1 MNKITPLETKC
12 LANMPVVLDT
22 IVTTID
28 TLSEILNPQ
37 YDRIEECLT
46 EFFDTHKKLRYQH
59 EDGNEKGYI
68 YIFTDHIDKI
78 KKRYLFNLSPILD
91 LYYCLNFGKAVKNGV
106 SFYVQFGYYTDGE
119 NYNEVYFGLGE
130 TDSAQYLTD
139 EWIEKIKTES
149 RGRLGDLYGKQLY
162 RISDNARRSIDGRKD
177 RPLRGRFQK
186 PHLETF
192 IGTIAINFDQYKR
205 YEEIIFSR
213 AYRYRGARV
222 LFERRSR

>member
-12 LANMPVVLDT
+12 LANMPVVLDA

-46 EFFDTHKKLRYQH
+46 EFVDTHKKLRYQH

-139 EWIEKIKTES
+139 AWLEKIKTES
-149 RGRLGDLYGKQLY
+149 AGDWEIYTEDSYIEFQIKPNDQLTDEKIARCGEDFIN
-162 RISDNARRSIDGRKD
+162 RILK
-177 RPLRGRFQK
+177 PL
-186 PHLETF
+186 LE
-192 IGTIAINFDQYKR
+192 Q
-205 YEEIIFSR
+205 
-213 AYRYRGARV
+213 
-222 LFERRSR
+222 LQ

>member
-37 YDRIEECLT
+37 YDRIEEYLT

-149 RGRLGDLYGKQLY
+149 AGDWEIYTENSYIEFQITPDDQLTDEKIARCGEDFKN
-162 RISDNARRSIDGRKD
+162 RILK
-177 RPLRGRFQK
+177 PL
-186 PHLETF
+186 LE
-192 IGTIAINFDQYKR
+192 Q
-205 YEEIIFSR
+205 
-213 AYRYRGARV
+213 
-222 LFERRSR
+222 LQ

>member
-1 MNKITPLETKC
+1 MNKITPFETKC
-12 LANMPVVLDT
+12 LANMPVVLDA

-149 RGRLGDLYGKQLY
+149 AGDWEIYTEDSYIEFQIKPDDQLTDEKIARCGEDFINRILKPLLGQLQ
-162 RISDNARRSIDGRKD
+162 SI
-177 RPLRGRFQK
+177 Q
-186 PHLETF
+186 
-192 IGTIAINFDQYKR
+192 TI
-205 YEEIIFSR
+205 
-213 AYRYRGARV
+213 
-222 LFERRSR
+222 

>member
-149 RGRLGDLYGKQLY
+149 AGDWEIYTENSYIEFQITPDDQLTDEKIARCGEDFKN
-162 RISDNARRSIDGRKD
+162 RILK
-177 RPLRGRFQK
+177 PL
-186 PHLETF
+186 LEKL
-192 IGTIAINFDQYKR
+192 Q
-205 YEEIIFSR
+205 
-213 AYRYRGARV
+213 
-222 LFERRSR
+222 

>member
-1 MNKITPLETKC
+1 MIKITPLETKC

-91 LYYCLNFGKAVKNGV
+91 LYYCLNFGKAVKYGV

-119 NYNEVYFGLGE
+119 N
-130 TDSAQYLTD
+130 
-139 EWIEKIKTES
+139 
-149 RGRLGDLYGKQLY
+149 
-162 RISDNARRSIDGRKD
+162 
-177 RPLRGRFQK
+177 
-186 PHLETF
+186 
-192 IGTIAINFDQYKR
+192 
-205 YEEIIFSR
+205 
-213 AYRYRGARV
+213 
-222 LFERRSR
+222 

>member
-68 YIFTDHIDKI
+68 YNFTDHIDKI

-149 RGRLGDLYGKQLY
+149 AGDWEIYTENSYIEFQITPDDQLTDEKIARCGADFKN
-162 RISDNARRSIDGRKD
+162 RILK
-177 RPLRGRFQK
+177 PL
-186 PHLETF
+186 LE
-192 IGTIAINFDQYKR
+192 Q
-205 YEEIIFSR
+205 
-213 AYRYRGARV
+213 
-222 LFERRSR
+222 LQ

>member
-149 RGRLGDLYGKQLY
+149 AGDREIYTENSYIEFQITPDDQLTDEKIARCGADFKN
-162 RISDNARRSIDGRKD
+162 RILK
-177 RPLRGRFQK
+177 PL
-186 PHLETF
+186 LE
-192 IGTIAINFDQYKR
+192 Q
-205 YEEIIFSR
+205 
-213 AYRYRGARV
+213 
-222 LFERRSR
+222 LQ

>member
-139 EWIEKIKTES
+139 AWLEKIKTES
-149 RGRLGDLYGKQLY
+149 AGDWEIYTENSYIEFQITPDDQLTDEKIARCGEDFKN
-162 RISDNARRSIDGRKD
+162 RILK
-177 RPLRGRFQK
+177 PL
-186 PHLETF
+186 LE
-192 IGTIAINFDQYKR
+192 Q
-205 YEEIIFSR
+205 
-213 AYRYRGARV
+213 
-222 LFERRSR
+222 LQ

>member
-46 EFFDTHKKLRYQH
+46 EFVDKHKKLRC
-59 EDGNEKGYI
+59 ELDKNRERGRI
-68 YIFTDHIDKI
+68 YAFTDHVTQY
-78 KKRYLFNLSPILD
+78 KKRYLLELMPALE
-91 LYYCLNFGKAVKNGV
+91 LYYCIPFSKTTKNGV

-149 RGRLGDLYGKQLY
+149 AGDREIYTENSYIEFQITPDDQLTDEKIARCGEDFKN
-162 RISDNARRSIDGRKD
+162 RILK
-177 RPLRGRFQK
+177 PL
-186 PHLETF
+186 LE
-192 IGTIAINFDQYKR
+192 Q
-205 YEEIIFSR
+205 
-213 AYRYRGARV
+213 
-222 LFERRSR
+222 LQ

>member
-139 EWIEKIKTES
+139 AWLEKIKTES
-149 RGRLGDLYGKQLY
+149 AGDWEIYTENSYIEFQITPVRSTRLQ
-162 RISDNARRSIDGRKD
+162 RR
-177 RPLRGRFQK
+177 F
-186 PHLETF
+186 
-192 IGTIAINFDQYKR
+192 
-205 YEEIIFSR
+205 
-213 AYRYRGARV
+213 
-222 LFERRSR
+222 

>member
-1 MNKITPLETKC
+1 MNKITPFETKC
-12 LANMPVVLDT
+12 LANMPVVLDA

-149 RGRLGDLYGKQLY
+149 AGDWEIYTEDGYIEFQITPDDQLTDDKIARCGEDFIN
-162 RISDNARRSIDGRKD
+162 RILK
-177 RPLRGRFQK
+177 PL
-186 PHLETF
+186 LE
-192 IGTIAINFDQYKR
+192 Q
-205 YEEIIFSR
+205 
-213 AYRYRGARV
+213 
-222 LFERRSR
+222 LQ

>member
-149 RGRLGDLYGKQLY
+149 AGDWEIYTENSYIEFQITPDDQLTDEKIARCGADFKN
-162 RISDNARRSIDGRKD
+162 RILK
-177 RPLRGRFQK
+177 PL
-186 PHLETF
+186 LE
-192 IGTIAINFDQYKR
+192 Q
-205 YEEIIFSR
+205 
-213 AYRYRGARV
+213 
-222 LFERRSR
+222 LQ

>member
-149 RGRLGDLYGKQLY
+149 AGDWEIYTEDSYIEFQITPDDQLTDEKIARCGEDFIN
-162 RISDNARRSIDGRKD
+162 RILK
-177 RPLRGRFQK
+177 PL
-186 PHLETF
+186 LE
-192 IGTIAINFDQYKR
+192 Q
-205 YEEIIFSR
+205 
-213 AYRYRGARV
+213 
-222 LFERRSR
+222 LQ